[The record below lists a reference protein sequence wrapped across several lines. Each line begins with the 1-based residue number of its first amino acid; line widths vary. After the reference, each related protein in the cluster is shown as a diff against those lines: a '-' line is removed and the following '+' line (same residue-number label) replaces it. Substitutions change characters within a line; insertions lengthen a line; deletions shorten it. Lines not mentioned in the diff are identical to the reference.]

1 MTATATAFPPG
12 NGPGPR
18 ALRLIRL
25 APDEADVAAVAVVRA
40 VDGAVVPVL
49 PLTVVVV
56 VVVEVPAVAVGLDP
70 AAVGGADHAL
80 VLVLAPARG
89 HAVVVLEE
97 VARLVHQRRVAPAR
111 QHEPL
116 PAPVVP
122 ACTNAIAHMYTPSP
136 TDRYRKRRTSSSTRN
151 DDITLISEYLSSFFL
166 TFNPSY
172 YLKNYGFIFYFLFTL
187 LSKGLYDF
195 FVFIFLLI
203 F

>member
-25 APDEADVAAVAVVRA
+25 APDEADVAVVRA

-151 DDITLISEYLSSFFL
+151 DDITSIQNTCQVFF
-166 TFNPSY
+166 
-172 YLKNYGFIFYFLFTL
+172 
-187 LSKGLYDF
+187 
-195 FVFIFLLI
+195 
-203 F
+203 